1 MDGCIIVSIEGT
13 ILKAAARIKEVL
25 AMNYDFESHG
35 TRHQTAL
42 YVASVMTSGAVI
54 IRSDGGS
61 LRVLTPESARNGVAY
76 DCEEDVGD
84 DLDGQESATHDA
96 QVVDNCTQSS
106 VIDIEVAKPGDI
118 LNSFSGAFRVLLS
131 RIRSAV
137 KDGAQSKITSP
148 IAMLGSRSQWPG
160 EQGVLGKGQW
170 AGAQRLGEQQQW
182 PERQQSGC
190 FRHPMQI
197 R

>member
-1 MDGCIIVSIEGT
+1 MDALSEGT

-61 LRVLTPESARNGVAY
+61 LRVLTPVAY

-84 DLDGQESATHDA
+84 DLDGQESATHD
-96 QVVDNCTQSS
+96 VDNCTQSS

-170 AGAQRLGEQQQW
+170 AGAAKRTFQTPHADPMTFRLPSETLDLTIA
-182 PERQQSGC
+182 PRHC
-190 FRHPMQI
+190 F
-197 R
+197 

>member
-137 KDGAQSKITSP
+137 KDGASSKK
-148 IAMLGSRSQWPG
+148 LNCGG
-160 EQGVLGKGQW
+160 
-170 AGAQRLGEQQQW
+170 
-182 PERQQSGC
+182 
-190 FRHPMQI
+190 H
-197 R
+197 